1 MPRRSLVTAILA
13 AAALAAA
20 PVSPAAA
27 SDATLKAEIESVLV
41 ELGPA
46 LTEFQKAA
54 DGLEQAKDTTR
65 LQTATQG
72 LRTGLSRYKWGV
84 INRKTSSPRGAAA
97 KKLLLTGIRE
107 FDIGLVE
114 YENGLEKLD
123 AGAKKASV
131 LSSLRTANR
140 RFTVAAQREEK
151 ALDALGVVRPA

>member
-1 MPRRSLVTAILA
+1 MTAIIA
-13 AAALAAA
+13 AGALVAA
-20 PVSPAAA
+20 PASPAAA

-41 ELGPA
+41 ELRPA
-46 LTEFQKAA
+46 LTEFQEAA
-54 DGLEQAKDTTR
+54 DGLEQAKDTAR

-72 LRTGLSRYKWGV
+72 LRSGLSRYKWGV

-114 YENGLEKLD
+114 YEKGLEKLE

-131 LSSLRTANR
+131 LSSLRTAGR
-140 RFTVAAQREEK
+140 RFIVAAQREDK
-151 ALDALGVVRPA
+151 ALTALGVVAPD